1 MQVQELLNTDL
12 YAAAVQAI
20 RDHIVGKHTSDQ
32 ASGEVIQLE
41 LIITSSYLSHSIY
54 QRYNKGTWSKTKH
67 SIPPTYSGAKK
78 KENHIIEL
86 AILTEKKKRKH
97 TILVTFNTQNNA
109 SNKDKYVISH
119 KCPVGK
125 NRYNGRAYFKS
136 IKHKK

>member
-32 ASGEVIQLE
+32 ASGEAIQLE

-67 SIPPTYSGAKK
+67 STPPTYSGAKK

-86 AILTEKKKRKH
+86 AILTEKKKAETHYIGHFQYTK
-97 TILVTFNTQNNA
+97 
-109 SNKDKYVISH
+109 
-119 KCPVGK
+119 
-125 NRYNGRAYFKS
+125 
-136 IKHKK
+136 

>member
-32 ASGEVIQLE
+32 ASGEAIQLE

-86 AILTEKKKRKH
+86 AILTEKKSGNTLYWSLSIHKIMRQTRINMLSVTNALLEK
-97 TILVTFNTQNNA
+97 TDIMAELILNL
-109 SNKDKYVISH
+109 
-119 KCPVGK
+119 
-125 NRYNGRAYFKS
+125 
-136 IKHKK
+136 

>member
-32 ASGEVIQLE
+32 ASGEAIQLE

-78 KENHIIEL
+78 KRKSHYRTCNL
-86 AILTEKKKRKH
+86 NRKKKAETHYIGHFQYTK
-97 TILVTFNTQNNA
+97 
-109 SNKDKYVISH
+109 
-119 KCPVGK
+119 
-125 NRYNGRAYFKS
+125 
-136 IKHKK
+136 

>member
-32 ASGEVIQLE
+32 ASGEAIQLE

-67 SIPPTYSGAKK
+67 STPPTYSGAKK

-86 AILTEKKKRKH
+86 AILTEKKSGNTLYWSLSIHKIMRQTRINMLSVTNALLEK
-97 TILVTFNTQNNA
+97 TDIMAELILNL
-109 SNKDKYVISH
+109 
-119 KCPVGK
+119 
-125 NRYNGRAYFKS
+125 
-136 IKHKK
+136 